1 MIDLPGLLSLG
12 RSSSL
17 LVGIGS
23 KEPVRDELREAVAS
37 AAPDLRLQ
45 VFGDAGSLVSALA
58 DGRVDAA
65 VRGDLSSLEVLPA
78 IKGAFGVDEI
88 FRAAFLSDWRGKHFL
103 LTPVGVDE
111 GLDEAARL
119 RSARAALSYFAAIGW
134 TLSIGVLS
142 RGRAEDA
149 SRGPHIGS
157 SIAEGERIVESLG
170 SDGVDVRHSLIL
182 LEEAVVGTDLVLAPD
197 GVTGN
202 LIFRALSL
210 VGGRPAFG
218 APVVNIP
225 GVFVDT
231 SRARTDVA
239 DSVLVAAGL
248 ACRRRT
254 A

>member
-1 MIDLPGLLSLG
+1 MIDLPGILSLG

-23 KEPVRDELREAVAS
+23 KEAVRDELRGAVS
-37 AAPDLRLQ
+37 SQAPNLRLQ
-45 VFGDAGSLVSALA
+45 AFGEAGSLVSALA
-58 DGRVDAA
+58 DRRIDAA
-65 VRGDLSSLEVLPA
+65 VRGDLSSNEVLRE
-78 IKGAFGVDEI
+78 IKSAFGVDEI
-88 FRAAFLSDWRGKHFL
+88 IRAAFLSDCRGKHFL
-103 LTPVGVDE
+103 LTPVGIDE

-119 RSARAALSYFAAIGW
+119 RSARATLSYFTAIGW
-134 TLSIGVLS
+134 KLSIGVLS

-157 SIAEGERIVESLG
+157 SIAEGERIVESLR
-170 SDGVDVRHSLIL
+170 SDGVAVRHFAIL
-182 LEEAVVGTDLVLAPD
+182 LEEAVKEADLVLAPD
-197 GVTGN
+197 GVAGN

-225 GVFVDT
+225 QVFVDT

-239 DSVLVAAGL
+239 DSVLMAAGL
-248 ACRRRT
+248 ARSRI